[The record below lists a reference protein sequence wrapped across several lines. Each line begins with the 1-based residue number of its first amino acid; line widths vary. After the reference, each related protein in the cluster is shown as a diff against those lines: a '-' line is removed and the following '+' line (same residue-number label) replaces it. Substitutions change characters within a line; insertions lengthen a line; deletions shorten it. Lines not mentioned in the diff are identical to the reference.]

1 MAVLPTKPP
10 SFDRNDVTGTVKKL
24 CDYNLQLQEQLDF
37 QLAQMNKILDALQK
51 ALGGK

>member
-10 SFDRNDVTGTVKKL
+10 AFDRNDVAGTVQKL

-37 QLAQMNKILDALQK
+37 QLAQMNKMISAMQK
-51 ALGGK
+51 AQSGQ

>member
-10 SFDRNDVTGTVKKL
+10 AFDRNDVVGTVKKL

-37 QLAQMNKILDALQK
+37 QLAQMNKMLSAMQK
-51 ALGGK
+51 AQSGQ

>member
-10 SFDRNDVTGTVKKL
+10 AFDRNDVAGTVKKL

-37 QLAQMNKILDALQK
+37 QLAQMNKTLSAISQ
-51 ALGGK
+51 ALGKK